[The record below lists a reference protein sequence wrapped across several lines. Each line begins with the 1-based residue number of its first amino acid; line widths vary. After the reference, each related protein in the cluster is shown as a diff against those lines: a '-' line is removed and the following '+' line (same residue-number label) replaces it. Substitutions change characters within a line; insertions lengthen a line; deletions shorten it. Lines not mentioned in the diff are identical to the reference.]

1 ALMSPFRIARLG
13 GLTPRAL
20 STRAV
25 ALHRG
30 TEKATRRRSL
40 EVRQDLVGG
49 HLARLNGTVE
59 VALEVDRGVLAGE
72 VAVARPLALRA
83 GERLVLA
90 DLPVAVGALRPRI
103 RGPEVD
109 RRAAVE
115 LLGDPREHRLELL
128 EELLR
133 AVGRCAG
140 AEARSDVAA

>member
-1 ALMSPFRIARLG
+1 
-13 GLTPRAL
+13 

-49 HLARLNGTVE
+49 HLARLHGPVE
-59 VALEVDRGVLAGE
+59 VPLEVDRRVFAGE
-72 VAVARPLALRA
+72 VAVTRPLALGA

-109 RRAAVE
+109 RGSAVE
-115 LLGDPREHRLELL
+115 LRRDPREHRLDLL
-128 EELLR
+128 QELLR
-133 AVGRCAG
+133 ARRRRAR
-140 AEARSDVAA
+140 AEARPDRAAGVVHEDPRVPRLGALVLPR